1 MKNPNLDNMDNHK
14 PRELHGCI
22 VDTFIELHVF
32 VGRFGS
38 FWCLSVSGEVEVD
51 SRGRGALPKSK
62 NALRSR
68 GKERR
73 VSRGTNLRG
82 RKRARIARHVSPS
95 HHRWY

>member
-38 FWCLSVSGEVEVD
+38 FGVFQ
-51 SRGRGALPKSK
+51 
-62 NALRSR
+62 
-68 GKERR
+68 
-73 VSRGTNLRG
+73 
-82 RKRARIARHVSPS
+82 
-95 HHRWY
+95 